1 MLLAGSIIMF
11 CMLTCI
17 VSVRFYGN
25 INITQIYMRSSFLCS
40 LTSCTSCMLWG
51 IDGPVLF
58 GIQIDLFGWFV
69 LMVQFCL
76 GYVMKQQYKSQSLV
90 LYNTNDTL
98 NHLVS
103 PHTKRSIIADLIK
116 VPAAITGNVS
126 HIRSCWPTQPNY
138 SSTIQVL
145 HMQEL
150 GWSRTICTTRSHHE
164 TMDLNTSS
172 AVSGSKCASTCIT
185 ELTGFTCTGLLSSC
199 TPCFQYLLSKL
210 KIHTSIAEGHEIS

>member
-1 MLLAGSIIMF
+1 
-11 CMLTCI
+11 
-17 VSVRFYGN
+17 
-25 INITQIYMRSSFLCS
+25 
-40 LTSCTSCMLWG
+40 
-51 IDGPVLF
+51 
-58 GIQIDLFGWFV
+58 
-69 LMVQFCL
+69 MVQFCL

-103 PHTKRSIIADLIK
+103 PHTKR
-116 VPAAITGNVS
+116 
-126 HIRSCWPTQPNY
+126 RSDQGPCCNHRERIPHQELLTNTTKLQLYYP
-138 SSTIQVL
+138 SSTHARAWLVT
-145 HMQEL
+145 
-150 GWSRTICTTRSHHE
+150 RTICTTRSHHE